1 MIKGRYVATVEIDF
15 SVSENEPYLLPFD
28 EINKN
33 LRNDTT
39 GYLTEAIEQEFY
51 PWRFAISATTHA
63 A

>member
-33 LRNDTT
+33 LRNAYD
-39 GYLTEAIEQEFY
+39 
-51 PWRFAISATTHA
+51 RNSAVA
-63 A
+63 YWIQIPQPPKE